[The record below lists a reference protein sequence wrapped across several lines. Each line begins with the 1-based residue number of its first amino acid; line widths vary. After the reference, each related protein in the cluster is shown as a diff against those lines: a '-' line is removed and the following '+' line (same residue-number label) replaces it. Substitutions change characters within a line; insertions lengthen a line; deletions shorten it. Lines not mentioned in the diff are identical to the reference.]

1 MKPNEFA
8 CTSILSACADAGLFL
23 VRKQVHAYVRRIEED
38 LVSWNA
44 VLSEY
49 MNAGRINEAKLFFDE
64 MPEKNPLAWTDGH
77 IYKIKSGDDHY
88 ARLIDML
95 SRAERLPEAKEII
108 QNMPYKPGASIW
120 EALLSGCRT
129 LRNVDLGVEAAE
141 ILFELTPQHDGTYLL
156 LANTLAA
163 AG

>member
-1 MKPNEFA
+1 MLRKMYLARMKPNEFA

-64 MPEKNPLAWTDGH
+64 MPEKNPLAWTDGQ
-77 IYKIKSGDDHY
+77 
-88 ARLIDML
+88 
-95 SRAERLPEAKEII
+95 AERLPEAKEII

-141 ILFELTPQHDGTYLL
+141 ILFELTPQHDGTYF
-156 LANTLAA
+156 
-163 AG
+163 